1 MEGPHSEAVSKAS
14 HPIKIE
20 TVEPILIKPTT
31 RGYAFLIVRIRT
43 DQGIDGIGECHASGE
58 ARSLAIRDF
67 VGSIAGE
74 LEGTNPLEIQAFLNR
89 CSQGGSGWEWFAAV
103 SAIEI
108 AMWDIVGQ
116 MAGLPIYSLLGGR
129 VRERIPLYAN
139 HGVFGES
146 KTVEERGRAGS
157 KHKRGGLRYVQ
168 MGSVRILWDSRH
180 TGSRAARRSH

>member
-1 MEGPHSEAVSKAS
+1 MEQPHSEAVSKAS
-14 HPIKIE
+14 HPIKID

-67 VGSIAGE
+67 VGSIAE
-74 LEGTNPLEIQAFLNR
+74 DLEGTNPLEIQAFLNR

-116 MAGLPIYSLLGGR
+116 MAGLPIYMLLGGR

-146 KTVEERGRAGS
+146 KTVEERVQRAVSTKEAGFDMF
-157 KHKRGGLRYVQ
+157 K
-168 MGSVRILWDSRH
+168 WDPFGYYGIQG
-180 TGSRAARRSH
+180 TPEARS